1 MSKINLLFA
10 GVIALIL
17 VASVAGAALAA
28 SGDEMPGV
36 FNGAGGPGGPGR
48 GDRVGHLRGEITA
61 ISDEEFTLETE
72 EGEQYTFMVD
82 DETRYFGDLESF
94 EDLEV
99 GLSVGVAVMRNG
111 EDTAL
116 AKAVGAG
123 DIVDA
128 TRAHGEITDIG
139 ADSLT
144 IETRDGD
151 TLTFVVDG
159 DTQFASRDGSV
170 TSLDDLEVGDHAMVA
185 YEADGADLIAL
196 VVGSGGPQGG
206 RPQGA
211 PNGQQ
216 G

>member
-1 MSKINLLFA
+1 MSKKNLLFA

-28 SGDEMPGV
+28 SGDDLPGV
-36 FNGAGGPGGPGR
+36 LNGPGAPGGPGR
-48 GDRVGHLRGEITA
+48 GGRVGHLRGEITA

-72 EGEQYTFMVD
+72 EGEEYTFMVD
-82 DETRYFGDLESF
+82 DQTRYFGDLESF
-94 EDLEV
+94 DDLEV
-99 GLSVGVAVMRNG
+99 GLSVAVAAMRNG

-151 TLTFVVDG
+151 SLTFVVDG
-159 DTQFASRDGSV
+159 DTQFVSRDGSV
-170 TSLDDLEVGDHAMVA
+170 TSLEDLEVGDHAMVA
-185 YEADGADLIAL
+185 YEEDGADLIAL
-196 VVGSGGPQGG
+196 VIGSGGPQGG

-211 PNGQQ
+211 PNGSQ